1 MNEERLGLVD
11 ALLHVMVLT
20 GLTVAF
26 DLVGFGRA
34 EALAWGLAGMAL
46 VSLGYLYV
54 LVAHRVLWLPRGR
67 VPVGSSG
74 SRRT

>member
-11 ALLHVMVLT
+11 ALLHVIVLT
-20 GLTVAF
+20 ALTVTF

-34 EALAWGLAGMAL
+34 EALAFGLAGMAL

-67 VPVGSSG
+67 VPLAWSN